1 MTMIQPVLG
10 SLSKAKI
17 ASAIGISKDYAYGI
31 ARGEKIPHRRH
42 WLKLAE
48 LVSTHPGK

>member
-48 LVSTHPGK
+48 LVSIHPGK